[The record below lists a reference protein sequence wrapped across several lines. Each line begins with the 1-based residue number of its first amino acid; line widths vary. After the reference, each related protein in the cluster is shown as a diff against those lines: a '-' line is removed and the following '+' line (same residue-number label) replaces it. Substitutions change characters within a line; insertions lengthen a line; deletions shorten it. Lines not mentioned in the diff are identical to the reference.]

1 MAADGARTG
10 ARRRLRRFAEGV
22 AIGVVLALV
31 AVIVVDARSGV
42 AAAEGLGPPRFVEQT
57 AVSGLGHVYDGDFR
71 FFVGGGVAVFD
82 CDDDGFPDLYLAG
95 GSEPAGLYRNVGEV
109 AGELRFA
116 RVAGPAAELD
126 AVTGAYPID
135 LQGDGRT
142 DLVVLRVGE
151 NVLLRGLGDCRF
163 ERANEAFGFDGGDAW
178 TTAFSATW
186 EPGEGL
192 PTLAFG
198 NYLDPE
204 DHERATCQDSELVR
218 PVPGGSTWAAPT
230 ALAPGWCA
238 LSVLFSDWDRSG
250 RRDLRVSNDRHYYR
264 DGQEQL
270 WRIDPGAPPRAYASA
285 DGWQP
290 LQIWG
295 MGIASH
301 DVTGDGY
308 PEVFLTSQGDNK
320 LQTLVHGGSRPHY
333 RDIAIDRGVT
343 AHRPTIGGDV
353 LPSTAW
359 HPVFEDVNNDG
370 LVDLFVSKGNVEAMP
385 DHASRD
391 PSNLLLGRPDGTFVE
406 VADDAGIRSFG
417 RGRGAALV
425 DLNLDGRL
433 DVVEVNRQEPVRV
446 WRNAG
451 SADPDDPLGGHAAL
465 RLRQEGPNRHAI
477 GAWLE
482 VHVADRTTWREVTIG
497 GGHAGGH
504 LGWIHL
510 GLGTADRASVRVRWP
525 DGELGPWLEVPSGGF
540 VTIERGAT
548 RARAWT
554 PSAR

>member
-1 MAADGARTG
+1 MPADGARTST
-10 ARRRLRRFAEGV
+10 RRRLRRFAEGV
-22 AIGVVLALV
+22 ALGAVVTLV
-31 AVIVVDARSGV
+31 AVLAVDARSGAV
-42 AAAEGLGPPRFVEQT
+42 AAQGLGPPRFVEQT
-57 AVSGLGHVYDGDFR
+57 DTSGIAHVYDGDFR

-82 CDDDGFPDLYLAG
+82 CDDDGRPDLYLAG
-95 GSEPAGLYRNVGEV
+95 GSGPAGLHRNVSEI
-109 AGELRFA
+109 AGELRFTRA
-116 RVAGPAAELD
+116 SDPATDLD

-135 LQGDGRT
+135 LQGNGRT

-186 EPGEGL
+186 EPGASL

-204 DHERATCQDSELVR
+204 DHERATCQDNVLLR
-218 PVPGGSTWAAPT
+218 PTAGGSTFATPT
-230 ALAPGWCA
+230 VLAPGWCT

-270 WRIDPGAPPRAYASA
+270 WRIAPGAPPQAYTTA

-320 LQTLVHGGSRPHY
+320 LQTLVEGGSRPHY
-333 RDIAIDRGVT
+333 HDIAIDRGVT
-343 AHRPTIGGDV
+343 AHRPAHGGDL

-370 LVDLFVSKGNVEAMP
+370 LIDLFISKGNVEAMP
-385 DHASRD
+385 DHATRD
-391 PSNLLLGRPDGTFVE
+391 PSNLLLGQPDGTFVE
-406 VADDAGIRSFG
+406 VADEAGIRSFG

-433 DVVEVNRQEPVRV
+433 DVVEVNRHQPVRV
-446 WRNAG
+446 WRNVG
-451 SADPDDPLGGHAAL
+451 SGDPAASLGNHAAL
-465 RLRQEGPNRHAI
+465 RLRQAGPNREAI

-482 VHVADRTTWREVTIG
+482 VHVGDRTTWREVTIG
-497 GGHAGGH
+497 GGHAGGQ

-525 DGELGPWLEVPSGGF
+525 DGELGPWLEVPAGGY
-540 VTIERGAT
+540 VTVEQGAT
-548 RARAWT
+548 RARSWT
-554 PSAR
+554 PPGR